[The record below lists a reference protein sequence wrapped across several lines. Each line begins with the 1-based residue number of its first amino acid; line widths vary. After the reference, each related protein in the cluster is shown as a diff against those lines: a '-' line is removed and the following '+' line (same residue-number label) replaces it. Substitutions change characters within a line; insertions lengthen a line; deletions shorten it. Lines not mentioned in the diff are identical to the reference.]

1 MNTDDIL
8 ALYTGQPF
16 IKDIIAFH
24 KGGKQGKLHL
34 ARSRGSARSI
44 IGATLFEALNTSQL
58 YILPDKESAQ
68 YFQNDLQTFLEKKAT
83 WFYPSPFQKEID
95 FAEFDNNAVLE
106 RTEVLNQLRDT
117 DNRKHIIITYPEALF
132 EKVINQKTLKENTFE
147 VTVGDKL
154 DIDFVIDFLVEYNF
168 ERTDFVYEAGTFS
181 IRGGIIDIFSFAGDL
196 PYRVQLDE
204 DKVESIRMFDPET
217 QLSARRLQRVTL
229 IPNMEQQQDKFERI
243 SFLDYIPANTMVFA
257 HDLHYTREILA
268 QLQKKLNKELS
279 EGALKE
285 ANVSSETFEEPK
297 AIFKKLEKFEVVE
310 WGNKYYFDSNLTI
323 DLDLSPQPEFNKN
336 FTLLGSDL
344 KANEDKRYT
353 NIIFSDQP
361 KQVER
366 LYAIFEDINAHAE
379 FIPIY
384 KVLHEG
390 FIDHKTKIAF
400 YTEHQ
405 IFGRYQKYKSKKAYN
420 RNEVITLK
428 ELYELRPGDFVTHID
443 HGVGVFSG
451 LEKMDTGGV
460 IQEAIR
466 LKYKGGDLLY
476 VNIHSLHKIS
486 RYVGQ
491 EGKAP
496 KLNKLG
502 TNTWETLKNKTKSK
516 VKDIAR
522 DLIKLYAERK
532 AKKGFAFNKDSYL
545 QTELE
550 ASFIYEDTPDQAKT
564 TEDVKRDME
573 EAYPMDRLVC
583 GDVGFGKT
591 EIAIRAAFKAAT
603 DGKQAAILVPT
614 TVLALQHYKTFRDRL
629 KEFPV
634 TVDFISRFKTN
645 AQAKETLR
653 KVEEGKIDILI
664 GTHRILSKDIK
675 FKDLGI
681 LIVDEEQKFGVASK
695 EKLRAIKANVD
706 TLTLTATPIPR
717 TLQFSMMGAR
727 DMSVINTPP
736 PNRQPVN
743 TRIEVFNKEIIRDA
757 IDFEVARGGQVFYVH
772 NKIKDIFDVGDL
784 IKGYCPQ
791 AKVAV
796 AHAQMDAHKLEE
808 IMIAFV
814 DGFYD
819 VLVSTNIVESGLDIP
834 NANTIIIDQAQ
845 NFGLSDLYQLRG
857 RVGRSNKKAFCY
869 LITPP
874 LSVLTPEARKRLAA
888 IEQHT
893 ELGSGFL
900 IAMKDLDIRGAG
912 NLLGAEQSGFIAEI
926 GLEMYQ
932 KILQEAMM
940 ELKEDEFKE
949 LFAGEERPQYFARET
964 QLDTDLELLIPDL
977 YVSSVNERLN
987 LYSKI
992 NDLDTEEQ
1000 LLAFRDGLIDR
1011 FGQIPRQ
1018 TRELLNAVRLKW
1030 LARDLAIEKLHLKRG
1045 KLRAEFSS
1053 RAGDTF
1059 FQSENFGGILKY
1071 VQLHPTRCK
1080 IQQKEGSL
1088 ELVVHETKTVREAL
1102 HILEEL
1108 GGKVHGGGEL

>member
-1 MNTDDIL
+1 MNVNDIL

-24 KGGKQGKLHL
+24 KQGKQGKLHL
-34 ARSRGSARSI
+34 SGSRGSIRGL
-44 IGATLFEALNTSQL
+44 IGSALFEELNTSQL
-58 YILPDKESAQ
+58 YILPDKETAQ
-68 YFQNDLQTFLEKKAT
+68 YFQNDLETFLDKKTT
-83 WFYPSPFQKEID
+83 WFYPSPFKKEID
-95 FAEFDNNAVLE
+95 FAEMDNNAVLE
-106 RTEVLNQLRDT
+106 RTETLNQLRKT
-117 DNRKHIIITYPEALF
+117 DSRKHIIITYPEALF

-147 VTVGDKL
+147 VTVGDTL
-154 DIDFVIDFLVEYNF
+154 DIDFVIDFLTEYNF
-168 ERTDFVYEAGTFS
+168 EHSDFVYEAGTFS

-196 PYRVQLDE
+196 PYRIQLDE

-243 SFLDYIPANTMVFA
+243 SFLDYIPANTIVFA
-257 HDLHYTREILA
+257 HDLHYTREILS
-268 QLQKKLNKELS
+268 QLQKKLNKES
-279 EGALKE
+279 REGLLAE
-285 ANVSSETFEEPK
+285 ASVNIDTFEDPK
-297 AIFKKLEKFEVVE
+297 SLFKKLEKFEVVE
-310 WGNKYYFDSNLTI
+310 WGNKFYFDGSLSI
-323 DLDLSPQPEFNKN
+323 ELDLSPQPEFNKN
-336 FTLLGSDL
+336 FNLLGSDL
-344 KANEDKRYT
+344 KGNEDKHYT

-366 LYAIFEDINAHAE
+366 LYAIFEDINANAE

-384 KVLHEG
+384 KSLHEG
-390 FIDHKTKIAF
+390 FIDHTTKIAC

-405 IFGRYQKYKSKKAYN
+405 IFGRYQKYKTKKSYS

-443 HGVGVFSG
+443 HGVGIFSG
-451 LEKMDTGGV
+451 LEKMENDG
-460 IQEAIR
+460 ILQEAIR

-476 VNIHSLHKIS
+476 VNIHSLYKIS

-496 KLNKLG
+496 RLNKLG

-532 AKKGFAFNKDSYL
+532 AKKGFSFAKDSYL

-573 EAYPMDRLVC
+573 APYPMDRLVC

-591 EIAIRAAFKAAT
+591 EIAIRAAFKAAV

-629 KEFPV
+629 KDFPV
-634 TVDFISRFKTN
+634 AVDFISRFKTT

-653 KVEEGKIDILI
+653 KVAEGKVDILI

-695 EKLRAIKANVD
+695 EKLRAMKANID

-743 TRIEVFNKEIIRDA
+743 TRIEVFNKEILRDA
-757 IDFEVARGGQVFYVH
+757 IDFEVARNGQVFYVH
-772 NKIKDIFDVGDL
+772 NKIKDIFEVGDMV
-784 IKGYCPQ
+784 KSYCPQ

-940 ELKEDEFKE
+940 ELKEDEFRE
-949 LFAGEERPQYFARET
+949 LFAGEEQPQYFAKET
-964 QLDTDLELLIPDL
+964 QLDTDLEILIPDL

-987 LYSKI
+987 LYSKM

-1011 FGQIPRQ
+1011 FGTIPRQ

-1030 LARDLAIEKLHLKRG
+1030 LARDLNIEKLHLKRG
-1045 KLRAEFSS
+1045 RLRAEFSARVS
-1053 RAGDTF
+1053 DF
-1059 FQSENFGGILKY
+1059 FQSDRFGDIIKY
-1071 VQLHPTRCK
+1071 VQIHPTRCK
-1080 IQQKEGSL
+1080 LNQKDSHL
-1088 ELVVHETKTVREAL
+1088 ELIIHEVKTVREAL
-1102 HILEEL
+1102 HLLEEL
-1108 GGKVHGGGEL
+1108 GGKAHAGGEL